1 MGAIAYRRNDSGSAG
16 AQAYRNLDPSSK
28 FFMDEIVKLIKEKPV
43 VVAQTIYATTNKQ
56 FVGSTFGDL
65 AKAVGH
71 LLKTNQKFKAAIS
84 LLIALNNGVINM
96 DQVEAGDYSA
106 FSEQPTMNYNDS
118 GIIGG
123 ITGAVT
129 GGTAAISASQSL
141 GKGGS
146 NPISGI
152 IQAAA
157 NAADGLASI
166 GNSVANVINA
176 LSAPTLAQQKTEQVQ
191 QQAVASEETGQDS
204 VAVSLADALGAKGGA
219 SAGSG
224 ASVASGAGGAG
235 GGGSSTMLIIGGI
248 VVVGVIFAFV
258 LGSPH
263 SSGAAKAMGGAVIPP
278 IAPSSIAPPLN
289 PATAAVPPISLPT
302 AAELTSSNVPGVS
315 GIPSITN
322 SVTSKTI

>member
-1 MGAIAYRRNDSGSAG
+1 MPHFKYCIFQLFNLLIRDLGEQDVGRVDRHAGFEFVQLFGHVHQYPGKRAIFIGG
-16 AQAYRNLDPSSK
+16 GLDGGVD
-28 FFMDEIVKLIKEKPV
+28 FR
-43 VVAQTIYATTNKQ
+43 
-56 FVGSTFGDL
+56 GH
-65 AKAVGH
+65 VGH
-71 LLKTNQKFKAAIS
+71 HRPDQMRE
-84 LLIALNNGVINM
+84 NM

-152 IQAAA
+152 MQAAA
-157 NAADGLASI
+157 NVESGLASI
-166 GNSVANVINA
+166 GNSISNVINA
-176 LSAPTLAQQKTEQVQ
+176 VNAPTLAQQQTEQVQ
-191 QQAVASEETGQDS
+191 QKAVASEETGADS

>member
-106 FSEQPTMNYNDS
+106 FSQQQPTMNYNDS
-118 GIIGG
+118 GDTATT
-123 ITGAVT
+123 TGA
-129 GGTAAISASQSL
+129 ASQSGL
-141 GKGGS
+141 GGS

-157 NAADGLASI
+157 NAANGLASI